1 MSRHELVQRLR
12 AFRIM
17 MEREARAHALDVNA
31 SLALVLFDLAAWL
44 GLSEGE
50 QLAVLGTDNAL
61 RLHEDYGIEFEI

>member
-17 MEREARAHALDVNA
+17 MERGARARALDVNA

-44 GLSEGE
+44 GLSGE
-50 QLAVLGTDNAL
+50 EQIAVLGADNAL